1 MGWEYVVGVGGPGNH
16 REASRLPHQSPTPP
30 PHAQPSP
37 GLGKD
42 STICPVPLKGNQG
55 VAWTQPTLWVASM
68 KRPEIPRGH
77 SPRPLGPSV
86 AQRGGL
92 SPPTGLPRVGWGS
105 QDTDLTF
112 QQPALGRTE
121 SQGCRSST
129 FLGQFCLV
137 LLLLKLPFILCGVER
152 ERRGTDYKNNMLF
165 GKKLK
170 NIEKHREEIT

>member
-1 MGWEYVVGVGGPGNH
+1 MGIPLPFKGRGLPIRPGW
-16 REASRLPHQSPTPP
+16 SCPLWP
-30 PHAQPSP
+30 
-37 GLGKD
+37 KD
-42 STICPVPLKGNQG
+42 PL
-55 VAWTQPTLWVASM
+55 VDTLL
-68 KRPEIPRGH
+68 H
-77 SPRPLGPSV
+77 
-86 AQRGGL
+86 
-92 SPPTGLPRVGWGS
+92 PTGLPRVGWGS